1 MCKNVGRVVREDSRG
16 QTPTSREEIRANEK
30 YSTEV

>member
-16 QTPTSREEIRANEK
+16 QALTSREEIRANEK
-30 YSTEV
+30 KNTEV